1 MVPLRPG
8 SQSSSN
14 PLSPHLFRKRKTM
27 RLSRPLSDLVKYTKA
42 VRVHDI
48 ETQGKRQHPSTSV
61 NIRRTF
67 GEPLDRSMFLWQG
80 SRTAGRCRRW
90 TRRWWTRSCSWS
102 PFSCCVWTSGS
113 CLESIR
119 PTTGWTPATSTHS
132 RTGTQAVTWVR
143 GSGRSTWARM
153 SSPSDSPSDSSSSS
167 WSWSQWPWTTR
178 RRDAC

>member
-61 NIRRTF
+61 VRLENRWIDPCFCDRVHEQLAGVVAGRDG
-67 GEPLDRSMFLWQG
+67 GEPDPAAEARSAAA
-80 SRTAGRCRRW
+80 S
-90 TRRWWTRSCSWS
+90 
-102 PFSCCVWTSGS
+102 
-113 CLESIR
+113 E
-119 PTTGWTPATSTHS
+119 PA
-132 RTGTQAVTWVR
+132 A
-143 GSGRSTWARM
+143 A
-153 SSPSDSPSDSSSSS
+153 
-167 WSWSQWPWTTR
+167 
-178 RRDAC
+178 A